1 MLQKNHQYGK
11 GFLMKMDSLKQAC
24 DSVNV
29 TFNGG
34 LLFYHKE
41 IVGRYYHNDDDELVC
56 DVISIGS
63 PHPIEGLNNENEI
76 MNFFVQ
82 AIKYFKKLETEK
94 RIKRMEN
101 DF

>member
-1 MLQKNHQYGK
+1 MT
-11 GFLMKMDSLKQAC
+11 MDSLKQLC
-24 DSVNV
+24 DSINV

-41 IVGRYYHNDDDELVC
+41 IVGRYYPIDYHNDNSELVC

-63 PHPIEGLNNENEI
+63 PNPIEGLNNENEI
-76 MNFFVQ
+76 MNCIVQ
-82 AIKYFKKLETEK
+82 AIKYFKKLENEK
-94 RIKRMEN
+94 RIQRMEN